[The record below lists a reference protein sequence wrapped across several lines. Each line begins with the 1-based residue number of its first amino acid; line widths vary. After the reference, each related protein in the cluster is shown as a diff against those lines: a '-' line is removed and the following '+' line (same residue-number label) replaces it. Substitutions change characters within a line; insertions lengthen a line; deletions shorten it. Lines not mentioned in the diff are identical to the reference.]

1 MTRVRHIAALSAACL
16 LIALGAPRADAEPTV
31 RNDAPGSI
39 TAVSV
44 TPGTGRA
51 EVVIAVEGPIDLFD
65 FTLESPRRIVVDLRG
80 ATLGVPARLYDK
92 VSRGGI
98 TNVRLAQ
105 YKPGVVRSEEH
116 TSELQSH

>member
-51 EVVIAVEGPIDLFD
+51 EVVIAVEGPIDLYKN
-65 FTLESPRRIVVDLRG
+65 SPYSSFENI
-80 ATLGVPARLYDK
+80 YDWSL
-92 VSRGGI
+92 VG
-98 TNVRLAQ
+98 
-105 YKPGVVRSEEH
+105 
-116 TSELQSH
+116 